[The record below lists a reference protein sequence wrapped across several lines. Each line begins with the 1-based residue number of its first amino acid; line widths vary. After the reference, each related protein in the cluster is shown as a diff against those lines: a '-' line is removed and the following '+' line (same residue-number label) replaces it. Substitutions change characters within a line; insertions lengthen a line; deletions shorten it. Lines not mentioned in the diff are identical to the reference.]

1 MICNHISENIHYLLT
16 NQIAGNDKSEVKLM
30 SRHSCKGHP
39 TFLFWGD
46 KNIIHTLFKV
56 MCEYNVDDYC
66 SLFPYHHIE
75 RENSPP
81 VNYISILFTQ
91 LVIISIFCNY
101 IHYKLQQTQFY
112 ISVTISVLQDS
123 PSCFQNEH
131 SGYCC
136 WQFVL

>member
-56 MCEYNVDDYC
+56 MCEYNVDDYVAFF
-66 SLFPYHHIE
+66 LTT
-75 RENSPP
+75 
-81 VNYISILFTQ
+81 ISKEKTVHL
-91 LVIISIFCNY
+91 S
-101 IHYKLQQTQFY
+101 
-112 ISVTISVLQDS
+112 TISV
-123 PSCFQNEH
+123 F
-131 SGYCC
+131 Y
-136 WQFVL
+136 F